1 MLYKRVLGKIL
12 IYEYLIFVI
21 CFIALFVFL
30 MRQLHCDCQRL
41 EKTQQDRTQYSQKN
55 IPPSIKYK
63 LSVSS
68 TLCRCDQ
75 TDWLHLSL
83 TLGSLRHSCC
93 SGQCGH
99 AASSWVKKS
108 GGGEEVFMIKSI
120 VGWHNN
126 TQLISSLVSGRR
138 RLSQRP
144 WTPIRINLE
153 IPTFDLV
160 HQGNARRTLFKI
172 MQQFYS
178 PTTPVL
184 HPSV

>member
-1 MLYKRVLGKIL
+1 MNKQYKALVLRHVIKEGTRKNT
-12 IYEYLIFVI
+12 YIFNFRDMFYCSV
-21 CFIALFVFL
+21 CLLDATAA
-30 MRQLHCDCQRL
+30 MRLSEIGEDTTRSDPIF
-41 EKTQQDRTQYSQKN
+41 TKN

-68 TLCRCDQ
+68 TLCRYEQ

-83 TLGSLRHSCC
+83 TLGSLTHSCC

-138 RLSQRP
+138 RLSQPPGRSKVVCWLRP
-144 WTPIRINLE
+144 QI
-153 IPTFDLV
+153 V
-160 HQGNARRTLFKI
+160 HATCLAHLRER
-172 MQQFYS
+172 
-178 PTTPVL
+178 
-184 HPSV
+184 